1 MQLLSMRRSI
11 QNCKKERVAD
21 VPILYLDYAE
31 VGAGVNGHVIFH
43 PESFVPRTVQFGLDT
58 QVLGHA
64 VNLIEINARMEGFER
79 IVGRFFGKNGYLSKQ
94 FLTGMFDIPDDIP
107 DKEDG
112 DRKRR
117 SIDQRMI
124 WNRLRDFDDKVG
136 RR

>member
-1 MQLLSMRRSI
+1 M
-11 QNCKKERVAD
+11 
-21 VPILYLDYAE
+21 
-31 VGAGVNGHVIFH
+31 IFH
-43 PESFVPRTVQFGLDT
+43 PESFVPRTVQFGLDA

-94 FLTGMFDIPDDIP
+94 FLTCIFDIPDDIP

-124 WNRLRDFDDKVG
+124 WNRLRDFDDKVSKH
-136 RR
+136 